1 MRPPLGMFAALLLA
15 TSSLLALTR
24 GVSAVTI
31 NVAAVF
37 DVGESPA
44 LMKNL
49 NRGFSVLNRDILR
62 EVNVTLALV
71 SLPVG
76 EDELN
81 ISNSSRPSGSMDGA
95 IRDFCAAL
103 ERHRVVAALVV
114 GSGAAARGVV
124 MAAGA
129 AAVPVI
135 WARNDSNAPLYHQAM
150 SAFEVHVDASWSEVS
165 AAIRRLLLAAH
176 WHSYSVVSDATPGAA
191 AVRAAL
197 APPAAS
203 SSVVLRSDASPV
215 AVFHRLAELQR
226 ATRGVVV
233 LLADATVVATVLRQ
247 AHRLHMLSS
256 DWVWLMVDT
265 TGVASAVH
273 DDLPLGMLSLRPKP
287 ARLHLKQTLRALL
300 KTLALVMKKAVTR
313 TWLPMD
319 TAGGTPDLR
328 PSCFR
333 TTGRQT
339 RFANKFVR
347 ELRGAVDSALAGESA
362 DPEVAPLASAFDL
375 LNLVAPEQGD
385 ELAWRSVGN
394 VTGRKVSLETI
405 VWPGGDIVGPSPG
418 GRSVFRV
425 VTALAPPFVMEGLL
439 EDGQCLRGLKCHRV
453 PPHVGAHQDNL
464 TLLFSW
470 EPEEELTADHPLRPT
485 CCYGLS
491 MDLLE
496 NVAQELE
503 FDFHLYLVSDGFYGS
518 RVWSKDE
525 QRQRWNGI
533 IGDLV
538 SGAAHMSFA
547 ALSVTS
553 ARSEVVDYSTPY
565 YYSGISLLVAP
576 NQNNE
581 IPLLAFLLPFSP
593 ELWVAIFTSLNV
605 TAIAVAIY
613 EWLSPFGLN
622 PWGRQRSKNFSLSS
636 ALWVMWGLLCG
647 HLVAFKAPKSW
658 PNKFLI
664 NIWGGFSVIFVASYT
679 ANIAALIAGHFFQNS
694 PSYHDRSLL
703 SQRVGSARSSV
714 SEYYVQTSNQ
724 PLWEHMQQYT
734 LRNLEE
740 GVHRLRN
747 GSLDMLIGDTP
758 VLDYYRANDPGCKL
772 QAYGDPISHD
782 MYAIGTNKGFPLKDS
797 ISAVIAKYASNG
809 YLDIL
814 QEKWYGGLPCF
825 RLENNMVQPRPLGV
839 TAVAGVFLLLG
850 LGMLVGLL
858 ILIVEHVFYRNF
870 LPSLRSKPKGTVWR
884 SRNVM
889 FFSQKLYRFINCV
902 ELVSPHHA
910 ARELM
915 HTLRQGHITSLFQK
929 SVKREHEQR
938 RRRKS
943 KAQFFEMIQ
952 EIRRVQ
958 AEERDLGVTPSSLTS
973 PISEIETCDLTS
985 LKTPASE
992 LPPEPVTTAVEE
1004 AAPQPLLRPRLPEE
1018 NSQTGSRL
1026 AQFRQD
1032 SLEQQVPSSIR
1043 HRRGGNVRPA
1053 SQEIEELST
1062 AEWQLR
1068 EMELRRQLAQ
1078 ALREKDELRD
1088 RLRILERRIKEP
1100 P

>member
-1 MRPPLGMFAALLLA
+1 MRSSLGMLATLLLA
-15 TSSLLALTR
+15 TSILISLP
-24 GVSAVTI
+24 GEVPAVTI
-31 NVAAVF
+31 NVAAAF
-37 DVGESPA
+37 DASESPTLA
-44 LMKNL
+44 KNL
-49 NRGFSVLNRDILR
+49 NRSFTTVNRDVLR
-62 EVNVTLALV
+62 DANVTLVLIP
-71 SLPVG
+71 LPVG
-76 EDELN
+76 GDDAEN
-81 ISNSSRPSGSMDGA
+81 NNRSYGSMDGA
-95 IRDFCAAL
+95 VIDFCAAV
-103 ERHRVVAALVV
+103 ERHRVAVVLVV

-135 WARNDSNAPLYHQAM
+135 WARNDSQAPLYYQAM
-150 SAFEVHVDASWSEVS
+150 SAFEVNVDPSWSEMS
-165 AAIRRLLLAAH
+165 AAIRHLLLAAH
-176 WHSYSVVSDATPGAA
+176 WHTYSIVSDASAGAA

-197 APPAAS
+197 APLAAS
-203 SSVVLRSDASPV
+203 SSVLLRSEATPL

-233 LLADATVVATVLRQ
+233 LLAEEAVARATLRQ
-247 AHRLHMLSS
+247 AQRLHMLSS
-256 DWVWLMVDT
+256 DWVWLLVDAG
-265 TGVASAVH
+265 GVASAVRK
-273 DDLPLGMLSLRPKP
+273 DLSLGMLSLLPRP

-300 KTLALVMKKAVTR
+300 KTLALVIKKAVTR
-313 TWLPMD
+313 TWLPID
-319 TAGGTPDLR
+319 AAAGITDLR

-339 RFANKFVR
+339 RFANKIVR
-347 ELRGAVDSALAGESA
+347 DLRSAVNLALAGESM

-375 LNLVAPEQGD
+375 LNLVAPEQGPV
-385 ELAWRSVGN
+385 WKTVGN
-394 VTGRKVSLETI
+394 VIGRQVSLETI

-453 PPHVGAHQDNL
+453 PRSAGAHQDNM

-470 EPEEELTADHPLRPT
+470 EPEEELTADHPLQPT

-525 QRQRWNGI
+525 HQRWNGI

-538 SGAAHMSFA
+538 TGAAHMSFA
-547 ALSVTS
+547 ALSVSS
-553 ARSEVVDYSTPY
+553 ARSEIVDFSAPY
-565 YYSGISLLVAP
+565 YFSGISLLVAP
-576 NQNNE
+576 SQHNE

-605 TAIAVAIY
+605 TAVAVAIY

-694 PSYHDRSLL
+694 PSFHDRSLL
-703 SQRVGSARSSV
+703 SQRIGSARSSV
-714 SEYYVQTSNQ
+714 AEYYVQTSNQ
-724 PLWEHMQQYT
+724 PLWEHMQQFT

-747 GSLDMLIGDTP
+747 GTLDMLIGDTP

-772 QAYGDPISHD
+772 QAYGDPISQD
-782 MYAIGTNKGFPLKDS
+782 MYAVGMNKGFPLKDS

-850 LGMLVGLL
+850 LGMVVGLL
-858 ILIVEHVFYRNF
+858 ILIVEHIFYRNF
-870 LPSLRSKPKGTVWR
+870 LPSLRNKPKGTIWR

-915 HTLRQGHITSLFQK
+915 HTLRQGQITSLFQK

-958 AEERDLGVTPSSLTS
+958 AEERDLGVTPSSITS
-973 PISEIETCDLTS
+973 PITDFETSELTS

-992 LPPEPVTTAVEE
+992 APPPPPPPPPEVS
-1004 AAPQPLLRPRLPEE
+1004 RPRLPVE
-1018 NSQTGSRL
+1018 NSQTGCRL

-1032 SLEQQVPSSIR
+1032 SLEQQVPSLR
-1043 HRRGGNVRPA
+1043 HRRSNCQLASSPINQEDPA
-1053 SQEIEELST
+1053 EEPST
-1062 AEWQLR
+1062 DLTTVEWQMR
-1068 EMELRRQLAQ
+1068 ETELRRQLLN

-1088 RLRILERRIKEP
+1088 QIRILERRVKEP